1 MSALEDCR
9 AALQSPNVTAFLRLI
24 RAGESSQTDRA
35 YRTMFGG
42 STFDDFDDHP
52 RITNRAVGLAST
64 AAGAYQFLSKTWDE
78 CRDALGLLD
87 FSPGAQD
94 LAAVYLVRRRGALA
108 DVLAGRIEQAITKCN
123 REWASLPGS
132 PYGQPVITLDRAL
145 SVYSQF
151 GGQFS
156 TASVPDLAEPTPQP
170 SPPAAPPPA
179 PKGPP
184 VAPFLLAALPALLE
198 MIPKLG
204 KVFGSGSAVA
214 ERNVA
219 AATIVADVVQ
229 QVTGARN
236 IQEAV
241 ETMKSD
247 PAALAAA
254 TQAIETRWYEI
265 AEAGGGGI
273 DGARKAEAAAVDAG
287 RRPWQSASMWAL
299 LLLLPLAYMVVGSVV
314 GLWGANDWSPDVRA
328 AISTAVV
335 SLIIGGAA
343 GYYWGATTTRNTST
357 SRQ

>member
-1 MSALEDCR
+1 MSALDDCR
-9 AALQSPNVTAFLRLI
+9 AALQSPNMAAFLRLI
-24 RAGESSQTDRA
+24 RAGETGQSDVA

-52 RITNRAVGLAST
+52 RITNRDSGLAST
-64 AAGAYQFLSKTWDE
+64 AAGAYQFLATTWDE
-78 CRDALGLLD
+78 CRYALGLLD
-87 FSPGAQD
+87 FSPPSQD
-94 LAAVYLVRRRGALA
+94 LAAVFLIRRRGALA
-108 DVLAGRIEQAITKCN
+108 DVLAGRIEQAIKRCN

-132 PYGQPVITLDRAL
+132 PYGQPTRTLAQAL
-145 SVYSQF
+145 AVYAQY
-151 GGQFS
+151 GGQL
-156 TASVPDLAEPTPQP
+156 VPAAAAQPQ
-170 SPPAAPPPA
+170 PPAAPAPA
-179 PKGPP
+179 PKGSAVP
-184 VAPFLLAALPALLE
+184 PFLLAALPQLLE
-198 MIPKLG
+198 LIPKLG
-204 KVFGSGSAVA
+204 KVFASGSEVSQ
-214 ERNVA
+214 RNVA

-229 QVTGARN
+229 QATGARN

-241 ETMKSD
+241 ETLKSD

-254 TQAIETRWYEI
+254 TQAVENRWYEI

-287 RRPWQSASMWAL
+287 RRPWQSPSMWAL

-343 GYYWGATTTRNTST
+343 GYYWGATTTRST
-357 SRQ
+357 APARQ